1 MRKYSKLTSLI
12 LFFLLLVIVGCA
24 PKHNYVTKGEK
35 IPLMYQEHPVS
46 ILVLPPINQS
56 TAADAKEYYST
67 TIAEPLSLFGY
78 YVFPIEVTSDI
89 LKMEGIYDTEL
100 LLNTPPQK
108 FKTYFGA
115 DAVLYT
121 TIEKW
126 NVTYMVIASNLTVA
140 INCVLKST
148 ASGETLWQY
157 RGVVVVDLSGGSQSS
172 GGIAGLIVKAVAT
185 AVKTAVVDYVP
196 YAKRANYR
204 ALNTIPIGKYHGMHG
219 KDMDVKFIEQDLTK
233 K

>member
-1 MRKYSKLTSLI
+1 M
-12 LFFLLLVIVGCA
+12 VIFMGCA
-24 PKHNYVTKGEK
+24 PKYTTKGEK
-35 IPLMYQEHPVS
+35 FPLMYQEHPVS

-56 TAADAKEYYST
+56 TAADAKEYYAT
-67 TIAEPLSLFGY
+67 TIVEPLSMSGY

-126 NVTYMVIASNLTVA
+126 NVMYAVIAANLTVA
-140 INCVLKST
+140 VNCVMKST
-148 ASGETLWQY
+148 TSGEILWQY
-157 RGVVVVDLSGGSQSS
+157 KGVVVVDLSGSNQSS
-172 GGIAGLIVKAVAT
+172 SGLAGLIAKAVIT
-185 AVKTAVVDYVP
+185 AINTAAADYVP
-196 YAKRANYR
+196 HAKRANYI
-204 ALNTIPIGKYHGMHG
+204 ALRTIPVGKYHPMHG
-219 KDMDVKFIEQDLTK
+219 KDMDIRFIDRDSTK
-233 K
+233 E